1 MKTKRIIVL
10 LLAISV
16 ITACFTGCKMSFAST
31 NPLDSTKFKV
41 EDGKIAISGYTDRTT
56 ISEYVVP
63 DEYEIDGQ
71 TYPVTKIADFGLC
84 NAESL
89 TKITIGKNV
98 EEIEPWSMTNNQH
111 LAEFIVDPANEY
123 FTAVDGVLFTKDMK
137 TIVYYPPAKG
147 VTFDKYG
154 QVQLDKEK
162 IKIGK
167 DQVEIE
173 TYKDI
178 PTYEIPDSVE
188 TIAPKAFYKC
198 YYLNVTHF
206 PSSLKTIGEK
216 AFFQTYEQLDFEMPA
231 TVEFIG
237 KDAFAYVD
245 KLTKVDIGENIQ
257 EIEEYAFFN
266 CTRLNEINIAKKEA
280 DIKLGK
286 KWQPTE
292 KGKIR
297 KECTVTFA

>member
-1 MKTKRIIVL
+1 MKTKRIVVL
-10 LLAISV
+10 MLAISV
-16 ITACFTGCKMSFAST
+16 IVACFSGCKMSFASKD
-31 NPLDSTKFKV
+31 PLDSTKFKV
-41 EDGKIAISGYTDRTT
+41 ENGEIAISGYTDRTT
-56 ISEYVVP
+56 ITEYVVP
-63 DEYEIDGQ
+63 AEYEVDGK

-89 TKITIGKNV
+89 TKITIGKNIK
-98 EEIEPWSMTNNQH
+98 EIGTWSMTNNQR
-111 LAEFIVDPANEY
+111 LVEFVVDPENPY
-123 FTAVDGVLFTKDMK
+123 FTAVDGVLFSKDMK

-147 VTFDKYG
+147 VNFDKYG
-154 QVQLDKEK
+154 QVQLEKEK

-167 DQVEIE
+167 NQVEIE

-178 PTYEIPDSVE
+178 PTYNIPDSVE

-198 YYLNVTHF
+198 YFLNVTHF
-206 PSSLKTIGEK
+206 PSALKTIGEK
-216 AFFQTYEQLDFEMPA
+216 AFFQVYEQLDFDMPA
-231 TVEFIG
+231 NIEFIG
-237 KDAFAYVD
+237 KDAFAYDD
-245 KLTKVDIGENIQ
+245 KLTKVDIGAAIQ

-266 CTRLNEINIAKKEA
+266 CTRLNEINVAKKEA

-292 KGKIR
+292 KGRIR

>member
-1 MKTKRIIVL
+1 MKAKRIIVL
-10 LLAISV
+10 LFTLSIIV
-16 ITACFTGCKMSFAST
+16 ACFSGCKLSFTST
-31 NPLDSTKFKV
+31 DPLDSTKFKV
-41 EDGKIAISGYTDRTT
+41 ENDEIAISGYTDRTT
-56 ISEYVVP
+56 ISEYVIP
-63 DEYEIDGQ
+63 AEYEIDGK
-71 TYPVTKIADFGLC
+71 TYPITKIADFGLC

-89 TKITIGKNV
+89 VKITIGKNV
-98 EEIEPWSMTNNQH
+98 REIEPWSMTNNQK
-111 LAEFIVDPANEY
+111 LVEFVVDPENEY

-147 VTFDKYG
+147 VEFDKYG

-167 DQVEIE
+167 DNAEVE

-178 PTYEIPDSVE
+178 PTYDIPDTVE

-206 PSSLKTIGEK
+206 SSALKSIGEK
-216 AFFQTYEQLDFEMPA
+216 SFFQVYEQLDFEMPA
-231 TVEFIG
+231 SVEFIG
-237 KDAFAYVD
+237 KDAFAYDD
-245 KLTKVDIGENIQ
+245 KLTKVDISASIQ

-266 CTRLNEINIAKKEA
+266 CTRLNEINVAKKEA

-292 KGKIR
+292 KGRIR
-297 KECTVTFA
+297 KDCTVTFA

>member
-1 MKTKRIIVL
+1 MKTKRIVVL
-10 LLAISV
+10 MLAISV
-16 ITACFTGCKMSFAST
+16 IVACFSGCKMSFASKD
-31 NPLDSTKFKV
+31 PLDSTKFKV
-41 EDGKIAISGYTDRTT
+41 ENGEIAISGYTDRTT
-56 ISEYVVP
+56 ITEYVVP
-63 DEYEIDGQ
+63 AEYEVDGK

-89 TKITIGKNV
+89 TKITIGKNIK
-98 EEIEPWSMTNNQH
+98 EIGTWSMTNNQR
-111 LAEFIVDPANEY
+111 LVEFVVDPENPY
-123 FTAVDGVLFTKDMK
+123 FTAVDGVLFSKDMK

-147 VTFDKYG
+147 VNFDKYG
-154 QVQLDKEK
+154 QVQLEKEK

-178 PTYEIPDSVE
+178 PTYNIPDSVE

-198 YYLNVTHF
+198 YFLNVTHF
-206 PSSLKTIGEK
+206 PSALKTIGEK
-216 AFFQTYEQLDFEMPA
+216 AFFQVYEQLDFDMPA
-231 TVEFIG
+231 NSEFIG
-237 KDAFAYVD
+237 KDAFAYDD
-245 KLTKVDIGENIQ
+245 KLTKVDLGANIQ

-266 CTRLNEINIAKKEA
+266 CTRLNEINVAKKES

-292 KGKIR
+292 KGRIR